1 MSNTLISESF
11 RITKEDFVNMQLE
24 KRSLMIPKE
33 NKIILRILGMI
44 AIACGTAAFINIRE
58 NIYQIICWILLIITG
73 FYAVSYYDFIDAAFT
88 AKNAAD
94 FYNYNEKDISSKKIE
109 FTEEEFRISDEEHR
123 LMLPK
128 KFINRICIE
137 KKTVFIFTDCENFYY
152 IPKRILSEKQLQ
164 IIKEFV

>member
-1 MSNTLISESF
+1 
-11 RITKEDFVNMQLE
+11 
-24 KRSLMIPKE
+24 MIPKE

-88 AKNAAD
+88 AKNAAE

-109 FTEEEFRISDEEHR
+109 FTEEAFRISDEEHR

-137 KKTVFIFTDCENFYY
+137 KKTVFIFTDPENFSY
-152 IPKRILSEKQLQ
+152 IPKRILSEKQLR
-164 IIKEFV
+164 IIKDFI